1 MVITLGALLFVSNLA
16 ESIQLVTLMLFIH
29 NLFSSL
35 QDVGVDALAVD
46 VLQPDEVAKANG
58 FMFNAKKAGY
68 ILGGAILGI
77 MATKFGIKSAIV
89 IQLPLLVVIMAL
101 PLFLRERPGDKLF
114 PWSLARKLS
123 LWDTKEQ
130 EPVDSDDGS
139 SDSPELEVPWTENE
153 EDDPYKV
160 THWTAKNL
168 VSRTSPC
175 LLTVLWV
182 SISLILLAMVVY
194 IGGVLIEEDW
204 RDRPIL
210 FMDIVDFWSSFYIP
224 SNSFT
229 AIQETWN
236 QTS

>member
-1 MVITLGALLFVSNLA
+1 M
-16 ESIQLVTLMLFIH
+16 
-29 NLFSSL
+29 
-35 QDVGVDALAVD
+35 GVDALAVD

-58 FMFNAKKAGY
+58 FMFAAKRAGY

-89 IQLPLLVVIMAL
+89 IQLPLLVIIMAL

-114 PWSLARKLS
+114 PWSATRSSS

-153 EDDPYKV
+153 EDDPYRAA
-160 THWTAKNL
+160 HWTAKNL
-168 VSRTSPC
+168 VSKNISMSAA
-175 LLTVLWV
+175 VLWV

-210 FMDIVDFWSSFYIP
+210 FMDIVDFGVVSISLVILLQLFRNLESDFLKYQIRLP
-224 SNSFT
+224 
-229 AIQETWN
+229 EY
-236 QTS
+236 